1 MTQTPNQNSPVEIQP
16 IEVDLSH
23 QQQSNRVGERNNP
36 RILMLT
42 VVGISIA
49 LVIAALV
56 GLPKLIAPPTSAT
69 STEPTLA
76 TSTSTPTSNGAT
88 QQTDPKLAP
97 FAASQKQLARN
108 RAEQDLKTFV
118 ELQLKLE
125 ESMSV
130 GEWGQGSY
138 DAALDLA
145 AQGDAA
151 FLAENFDTAISTY
164 SAAAEGLANLIQTGE
179 ALVASKLTEGAK
191 ALIARQPVDA
201 LQSFDA
207 AISISSASKA
217 ALAGRER
224 ALLLPEVIRLERQAR
239 NQELAQDW
247 SGARASYEEI
257 FKLDPETSGLDQRLA
272 DVSAGSDELSV
283 KAQLTTAFAALESRN
298 YPLAKKSFNAALSI
312 DPSNSVAA
320 GGLEQIRQET
330 EIGKIGQLEQRAS
343 TAANQENWQ
352 QAIEQY
358 NKALAIDSNIAFA
371 RLGLGQA
378 EQQLRTFAVLER
390 IVANPDKLSSDKLLK
405 DGQRVVDEAKQLSQ
419 QGPKLRNKLQA
430 VQALLVA
437 YSTPVEVTIHS
448 DAQTQVVL
456 SSVGELGSFSNK
468 TVSLRPGAYTLI
480 GSRDGCRD
488 IREKITVRPG
498 MPPLDIRCR
507 EQLR

>member
-1 MTQTPNQNSPVEIQP
+1 MTDTPNQNSPVEIQP
-16 IEVDLSH
+16 VEVDLSH
-23 QQQSNRVGERNNP
+23 QQQPNRTGTRNNP
-36 RILMLT
+36 RMLMLT
-42 VVGISIA
+42 VVAISIA

-56 GLPKLIAPPTSAT
+56 GLPKLITPSTSAT
-69 STEPTLA
+69 SAEPTANKA
-76 TSTSTPTSNGAT
+76 TTNTSAQQSNPT
-88 QQTDPKLAP
+88 LAP

-130 GEWGQGSY
+130 GEWGQDSY

-145 AQGDAA
+145 TQGDAA
-151 FLAENFDTAISTY
+151 FLKENFETAMSTY
-164 SAAAEGLANLIQTGE
+164 SAAAEGLTNLIQTGE
-179 ALVASKLTEGAK
+179 ALVTSKLAEGAQ
-191 ALIARQPVDA
+191 ALINRQPNDA
-201 LQSFDA
+201 LQAFDA
-207 AISISSASKA
+207 AMSISGANKDA
-217 ALAGRER
+217 QAGRAR

-257 FKLDPETSGLDQRLA
+257 FKLDPKTSGLDQRLA

-283 KAQLTTAFAALESRN
+283 KAQLTTAFAALEARN
-298 YPLAKKSFNAALSI
+298 YQLAKTSFNAALNI
-312 DPSNSVAA
+312 DPRNSVAA

-330 EIGKIGQLEQRAS
+330 EIGKIDQLQQRAS
-343 TAANQENWQ
+343 KAANHENWV

-371 RLGLGQA
+371 RLGLEQA
-378 EQQLRTFAVLER
+378 QQQQRTFAVLER
-390 IVANPDKLSSDKLLK
+390 IVANPDKLSSDKLLE
-405 DGQRVVDEAKQLSQ
+405 DGQRVVDEAKQLNQ
-419 QGPKLRNKLQA
+419 QGPKLKNKLQA

-437 YSTPVEVTIHS
+437 YSTTVEVTIHS
-448 DAQTQVVL
+448 DDQTQVVL
-456 SSVGELGSFSNK
+456 SSVGDLGSFSNK